1 MNVEAGRKHRSDQL
15 DLSSQPQAWLP
26 AVDACL
32 GPAAGTTDRSA
43 KRISIVPNARWWP
56 PPVRAGPG
64 WRVLCS
70 GRERGGA
77 MQIIEGNLRVAASDV
92 ANFLACQELTQLDRA
107 DQGHPGR
114 MAVSMAI

>member
-56 PPVRAGPG
+56 PPVHAVLFNLPRRRLQRAVN
-64 WRVLCS
+64 R
-70 GRERGGA
+70 RFHR
-77 MQIIEGNLRVAASDV
+77 
-92 ANFLACQELTQLDRA
+92 LA
-107 DQGHPGR
+107 
-114 MAVSMAI
+114 